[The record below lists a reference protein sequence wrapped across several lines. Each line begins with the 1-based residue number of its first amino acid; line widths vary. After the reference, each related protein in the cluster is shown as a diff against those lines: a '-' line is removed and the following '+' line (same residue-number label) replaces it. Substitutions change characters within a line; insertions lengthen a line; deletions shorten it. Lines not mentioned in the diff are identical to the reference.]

1 MDVIDYRR
9 HGRRQS
15 IVIPCFCVL
24 HGDPWI
30 SFLLNPA
37 ASRPDHADEGS
48 KMGMPILSVNSL
60 TKRFGGLV
68 AVRDLSFELR
78 AGEVLGFLGPNGAGK
93 TTLINVIA
101 GEQVPDSGQIKF
113 RGKDISGL
121 PLHKIC
127 HLGIARTYQIPQ
139 PFVKLTVLQ
148 NVAVAAIYGR
158 NIGKRAAE
166 REAQK
171 IIDFTGLSGKR
182 ERLAGDVEEISLKR
196 LELARSLA
204 TDPTLLLIDELAGGL
219 TEKEIP
225 QVLELLKKINEMGI
239 SIILIEH
246 VMKVMMKAVDRIIVM
261 DEGSKIAEGKPRE
274 VIKNSKVIKA
284 YFG

>member
-1 MDVIDYRR
+1 LQRLYVKSQPFFNACDTDK
-9 HGRRQS
+9 GR
-15 IVIPCFCVL
+15 
-24 HGDPWI
+24 
-30 SFLLNPA
+30 NM
-37 ASRPDHADEGS
+37 ET
-48 KMGMPILSVNSL
+48 PILSVDRI

-68 AVRDLSFELR
+68 AVQDLSFTLH

-101 GEQVPDSGQIKF
+101 GKHVPDSGQVMY
-113 RGKDISGL
+113 RGRSISGL

-127 HLGIARTYQIPQ
+127 HLGISRTYQIPQ
-139 PFVKLTVLQ
+139 PFIKLTVLQ
-148 NVAVAAIYGR
+148 NVAVAMIYGR
-158 NIGKRAAE
+158 KLGKKTAE
-166 REAQK
+166 REALK
-171 IIDFTGLSGKR
+171 ILDFTALSGKK
-182 ERLAGDVEEISLKR
+182 EMLAGDLEEISLKR

-204 TDPTLLLIDELAGGL
+204 TNPKLLLIDELAGGL

-261 DEGSKIAEGKPRE
+261 DEGIKIAEGKPNE